1 MICIVWIVFI
11 TKRNLNHIKKV
22 CVIKDF
28 CNVIRSSE
36 YTKILQF
43 IQNQK
48 SDKASFII
56 YHLLFIPDPA
66 KILLALGLAW
76 QAALEKFKV
85 KLDLLTDI
93 DLLLIVEKGR
103 RSMSLYLS
111 ICKS

>member
-1 MICIVWIVFI
+1 MPELSSLTKGTLI
-11 TKRNLNHIKKV
+11 TWKKV

-28 CNVIRSSE
+28 YNVIRSSE

-43 IQNQK
+43 IQYQK

-66 KILLALGLAW
+66 KIILAFGLAW
-76 QAALEKFKV
+76 QAALKKFKV

-93 DLLLIVEKGR
+93 DVSLIVEKGR
-103 RSMSLYLS
+103 RNM
-111 ICKS
+111 